1 MLLPDRQTKIITL
14 ALYVMSTKL
23 KKLFLGP
30 VPSNWIQED
39 RFDTIL
45 GNKFELSCA
54 RNKHFYESSPL

>member
-39 RFDTIL
+39 RFDTVL
-45 GNKFELSCA
+45 GNRFELSCA